1 MIIDLHG
8 CHIHEGWARF
18 KREVDQAYFAGAK
31 RCPVITGQGAMMH
44 EFPTWVHNHS
54 RIREYRTTTRNP
66 GSFIIYLVK
75 KVDLR

>member
-31 RCPVITGQGAMMH
+31 RCTVITGQGAMMH
-44 EFPTWVHNHS
+44 EFPTWAHNHS

-75 KVDLR
+75 KG